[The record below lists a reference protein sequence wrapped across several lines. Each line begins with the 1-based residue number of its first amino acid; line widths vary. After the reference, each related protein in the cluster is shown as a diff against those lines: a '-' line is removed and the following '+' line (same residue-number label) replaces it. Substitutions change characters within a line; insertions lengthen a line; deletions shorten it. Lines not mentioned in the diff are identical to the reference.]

1 MLGVDHYADRAITYN
16 YLALLLALETG
27 VDTEYALGVGG
38 LKVDETSQM
47 TKYSNATVQA
57 MRALRKQG
65 YSLPSIGAMY
75 GLTMGSVWKLL
86 KRRIHDGNSSLLPE
100 VRGEQAAD

>member
-1 MLGVDHYADRAITYN
+1 MPMVDHYADQSRTYN

-27 VDTEYALGVGG
+27 VDPDFALGVGG
-38 LKVDETSQM
+38 LKVDESNQM

-65 YSLPSIGAMY
+65 YSLTSIGAMY
-75 GLTMGSVWKLL
+75 GLTMGSVYKLL
-86 KRRIHDGNSSLLPE
+86 KRRIYDEGRREGASL
-100 VRGEQAAD
+100 